1 MSCRTFPGKHQP
13 KQRNIYLY
21 LFSYLR
27 IRLPCLLFSSKLTPP
42 LHPPHPPPP
51 PLPPPLNLPPL
62 LIPRR
67 LTKPGCVGG
76 KRFGTGTS
84 GSSSLPHNP
93 ETSRLSAPSNAKFKP
108 ALNLNPPRSLQS
120 DRDQSNLWPTCSL
133 NLDPPPSAVHIELLS
148 SHHPIRLRP
157 PQPLFVLLNTSVP
170 PPYILSSGRLKICS
184 SEPAMEGVNF

>member
-42 LHPPHPPPP
+42 LHPPPP